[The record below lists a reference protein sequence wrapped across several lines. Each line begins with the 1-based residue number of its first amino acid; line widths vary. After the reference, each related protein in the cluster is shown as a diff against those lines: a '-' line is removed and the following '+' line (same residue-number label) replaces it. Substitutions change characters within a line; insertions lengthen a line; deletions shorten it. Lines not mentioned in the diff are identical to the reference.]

1 MWTDLRKSWQ
11 GPGHDAVSEAKKM
24 KEHKVGSSDSEEL
37 RLHLRAKMLF
47 AVCDLSIKCVL
58 KCVMIWPRTLN
69 FHISGEGC

>member
-1 MWTDLRKSWQ
+1 MSTDLRKSWQ

-47 AVCDLSIKCVL
+47 AVCDLSKVCAKV
-58 KCVMIWPRTLN
+58 CHDMAT
-69 FHISGEGC
+69 HIEFSYFR